1 MTRNLT
7 LRYSIYQLL
16 FFSITAGTGG
26 FAATYLLGKGFS
38 SAQIGLILAATNV
51 ASCCLQPLLGSAVD
65 RAKGFVLPR
74 LLGLMAGT
82 SALCFAL
89 LILFDMG
96 KGFQGALYV
105 LGSLTL
111 AIMPSLS
118 NSLCAYYTERNCAIN
133 FGVGAGIGSLAYSTA
148 SLGIGYLIAWRGT
161 DAMILL
167 VLVLLAILFW
177 LVLSYP
183 KVSGEAPLQDKA
195 GDQEM
200 QSSLFR
206 FALQYRS
213 FSVTILGVL
222 LIAMCHAMAENYL
235 INLFEPMG
243 GGSENVGTAL
253 FIACVSAVPFLML
266 FDRVQAKVG
275 VENLM
280 RLAGLFY
287 ILKAFFL
294 YRAATVTHVYLTVLL
309 QFCSYGFLF
318 PSLYYF
324 AKKSVSSQDMAK
336 GQTMAMSLY
345 TLGLALG
352 SYVGG
357 YLIQAAGVR
366 NMLLG
371 AMLFAGEGMLIVNS
385 AVGRKRNPNPL
396 R

>member
-51 ASCCLQPLLGSAVD
+51 ASCFLQPLLGSAVD
-65 RAKGFVLPR
+65 RAKHFVLPR

-161 DAMILL
+161 DAMIPPG
-167 VLVLLAILFW
+167 
-177 LVLSYP
+177 SR
-183 KVSGEAPLQDKA
+183 SA
-195 GDQEM
+195 GDPILARAEL
-200 QSSLFR
+200 SESVRGSR
-206 FALQYRS
+206 FAGQSRRSGGAKLPASVCSAIPQLQRYHPRRS
-213 FSVTILGVL
+213 
-222 LIAMCHAMAENYL
+222 ADCHV
-235 INLFEPMG
+235 PCDG
-243 GGSENVGTAL
+243 GEL
-253 FIACVSAVPFLML
+253 P
-266 FDRVQAKVG
+266 D
-275 VENLM
+275 
-280 RLAGLFY
+280 
-287 ILKAFFL
+287 
-294 YRAATVTHVYLTVLL
+294 
-309 QFCSYGFLF
+309 
-318 PSLYYF
+318 
-324 AKKSVSSQDMAK
+324 KS
-336 GQTMAMSLY
+336 
-345 TLGLALG
+345 
-352 SYVGG
+352 
-357 YLIQAAGVR
+357 
-366 NMLLG
+366 
-371 AMLFAGEGMLIVNS
+371 F
-385 AVGRKRNPNPL
+385 
-396 R
+396 